1 MDRKRR
7 RQESKV
13 NSIIAEDINMQ
24 QIYKKYI
31 GQFPKLK
38 KLRDYFFDFHDFDEK
53 HSAPVHD
60 DWFLRYL

>member
-13 NSIIAEDINMQ
+13 NSIIAKDINMQ

-38 KLRDYFFDFHDFDEK
+38 KLRDYFFDFHDFMIK
-53 HSAPVHD
+53 CCD
-60 DWFLRYL
+60 DDCDC

>member
-13 NSIIAEDINMQ
+13 NSIIAKDINMQ

-38 KLRDYFFDFHDFDEK
+38 KLRDYFLIFMI
-53 HSAPVHD
+53 
-60 DWFLRYL
+60 L